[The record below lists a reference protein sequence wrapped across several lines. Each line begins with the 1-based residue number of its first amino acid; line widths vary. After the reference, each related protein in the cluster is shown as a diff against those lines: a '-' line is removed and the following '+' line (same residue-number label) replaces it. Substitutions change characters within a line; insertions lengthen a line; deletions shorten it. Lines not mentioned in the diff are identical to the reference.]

1 MTTVRK
7 PSTRTRFA
15 RSSREAFGS
24 FYPDERRVSW
34 GDRFVAAVC
43 VVGLIVLILLG
54 VL

>member
-1 MTTVRK
+1 MYERK

-24 FYPDERRVSW
+24 FYPDERRASR
-34 GDRFVAAVC
+34 GDRFVVAVC
-43 VVGLIVLILLG
+43 VVGLIVLFVTG